1 MEDKPLML
9 DGLDGYQ
16 FEELVAKIM
25 KKKGYLNINVTSKSR
40 DQGRDIIIESPK
52 GETILVECKHQQ
64 FVGRPIIQKLQGA
77 MNYDETQ
84 NPDKDVKGIIVTS
97 GSFSQEAIEYNK
109 KIGQEIELIDGK
121 KLKNLCSELK
131 VVILNGKVQI
141 ITDKSFENI
150 SEKQSK
156 ELALKAY
163 SKIYGNRDKKA
174 SVKSELKYSP
184 SCYIRYNVSFD
195 THTSVGCVDSYND
208 SGKIIIDGVTGKEL
222 DKSLQDFYFSGR
234 FDIDEIKEKDIHKT
248 IPYEFTE
255 NDIEEHAI
263 NSIMDE
269 HTHDVSYTGNNNVS
283 YSKTCTP
290 KRRDIDTK
298 EFISIYMPLWI
309 NEIKIQKMNYK
320 QQFYVKG
327 EHNHLFLTD
336 ELKKCKICERQKDEY
351 KKMSVCLECGRIVC
365 PSHVKIDYLDKKTPI
380 CSIHAK
386 PIKIFLQNKYFAYKE
401 NSQKYQEWLKT
412 RNFFQKLYE
421 DKIAFGLSIAG
432 ICGIILFTISLIK

>member
-25 KKKGYLNINVTSKSR
+25 KKKGYLNIDVTSKSR
-40 DQGRDIIIESPK
+40 DQGRDIIMESPK
-52 GETILVECKHQQ
+52 GEIVLVECKHQQ

-84 NPDKDVKGIIVTS
+84 NPDKEVKGIIITS

-121 KLKNLCSELK
+121 KLKSLCNELK

-141 ITDKSFENI
+141 ITNKSFENI

-156 ELALKAY
+156 ELALKGY
-163 SKIYGNRDKKA
+163 SKIYGSNQNKA

-195 THTSVGCVDSYND
+195 THTSAGCVDSYNS

-222 DKSLQDFYFSGR
+222 DENLQNFYFSER
-234 FDIDEIKEKDIHKT
+234 FDMDEIKEKDIHKT
-248 IPYEFTE
+248 VPYEFTE
-255 NDIEEHAI
+255 NDIEEHAVNQI
-263 NSIMDE
+263 VEE
-269 HTHDVSYTGNNNVS
+269 HTHDVKYTGDNNVS
-283 YSKTCTP
+283 YSKTCMP

-298 EFISIYMPLWI
+298 EFMSIYMPLWT
-309 NEIKIQKMNYK
+309 NKIKIKKINYK

-327 EHNHLFLTD
+327 EHNSLFLID
-336 ELKKCKICERQKDEY
+336 ELKKCKICEGQKEEY
-351 KKMSVCLECGRIVC
+351 EKMSVCLECGRIVC
-365 PSHVKIDYLDKKTPI
+365 SSHIKIDYLDKKTPI

-386 PIKIFLQNKYFAYKE
+386 PVKIFLQNKYFAYKE
-401 NSQKYQEWLKT
+401 NLKKYQEWLKT

-421 DKIAFGLSIAG
+421 DKIAFSLSIVG
-432 ICGIILFTISLIK
+432 ICGIVLFVISSIK

>member
-163 SKIYGNRDKKA
+163 SKIYWNREKKA

>member
-1 MEDKPLML
+1 MDDKPLML

-16 FEELVAKIM
+16 FEELIAKIM

-40 DQGRDIIIESPK
+40 DQGRDIIMESPK

-351 KKMSVCLECGRIVC
+351 EKMSVCLECGRIVC

>member
-25 KKKGYLNINVTSKSR
+25 KKKGYLNIHVTSKSR
-40 DQGRDIIIESPK
+40 DQGRDIIMENSK
-52 GETILVECKHQQ
+52 GEIILVECKHQH

-77 MNYDETQ
+77 INYDETQ
-84 NPDKDVKGIIVTS
+84 NPDKEVKGIIVTS

-121 KLKNLCSELK
+121 KLKKLCEELK

-141 ITDKSFENI
+141 ITNKSFENI

-156 ELALKAY
+156 ELALKGY
-163 SKIYGNRDKKA
+163 SKVYGNKENKA

-298 EFISIYMPLWI
+298 EFISIYMPLWT

-351 KKMSVCLECGRIVC
+351 EKMSVCLECGRIVC

-432 ICGIILFTISLIK
+432 ICGIILFVVSLIK